1 MVQDRPETN
10 LEVTELWEATELLV
24 SLFDLDWESE
34 DSTTMT
40 DITTLLGATPL
51 TTPRSSGQLLETSV
65 PVTLKERA
73 ALTGKA
79 LLKYMD
85 AAIGGM
91 ANKFTLIEAT
101 ADSTKDLL
109 NIYNLNLRGTEFK
122 GSVENYRME
131 DVFTIIKSDED
142 GTPADPVETYD
153 LFEKH
158 HSLTLDAITASCS
171 YYGKYGQGTH
181 VQNLEWSKKK
191 LLNSCD
197 EKLGDK
203 IREKLT
209 GLDVFE
215 TGGPVCFKIMMD
227 AIGASTAKSVRA
239 IGRKL
244 ENLKL
249 SDFDGENVT
258 TMASYFSG
266 ACSLLDNCNAL
277 PQDITQVACRVFKTS
292 SNDDFNNHM
301 QHIYTSI
308 TLNEG

>member
-1 MVQDRPETN
+1 M
-10 LEVTELWEATELLV
+10 WEATELLV

-40 DITTLLGATPL
+40 DITTLLGANPL

-109 NIYNLNLRGTEFK
+109 NIYNLNLHGTEFK
-122 GSVENYRME
+122 VSVEHYHME
-131 DVFTIIKSDED
+131 DVFTIIKTDED

-158 HSLTLDAITASCS
+158 RSLTLDAVKASCS

-181 VQNLEWSKKK
+181 VQNLE
-191 LLNSCD
+191 
-197 EKLGDK
+197 
-203 IREKLT
+203 
-209 GLDVFE
+209 
-215 TGGPVCFKIMMD
+215 
-227 AIGASTAKSVRA
+227 
-239 IGRKL
+239 
-244 ENLKL
+244 
-249 SDFDGENVT
+249 
-258 TMASYFSG
+258 
-266 ACSLLDNCNAL
+266 
-277 PQDITQVACRVFKTS
+277 
-292 SNDDFNNHM
+292 
-301 QHIYTSI
+301 
-308 TLNEG
+308 